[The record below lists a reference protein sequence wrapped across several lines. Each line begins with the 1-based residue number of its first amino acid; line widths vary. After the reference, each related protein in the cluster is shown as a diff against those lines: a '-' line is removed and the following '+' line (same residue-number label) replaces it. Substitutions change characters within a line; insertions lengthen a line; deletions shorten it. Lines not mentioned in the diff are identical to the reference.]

1 MYFWRVLNATQ
12 IWEQV
17 LYILILQISALRS
30 CAKLLSSAA
39 TSDSSDQLKPS
50 ATADS
55 ESSVPLS
62 RLDKSMYYGG
72 SRAVFGKSLLR
83 FVCFLCLQVLC
94 VCVIF
99 LFLNCYSHKSGLAN
113 LGCLHS
119 IYHYN
124 CTLSASLSHIVVCW
138 TIFYESWTW
147 DAKEWQRVIK
157 LISGHLIDG
166 SIAILHV
173 NESGNSWSYGGSFV
187 RCGIVSWIP

>member
-1 MYFWRVLNATQ
+1 M
-12 IWEQV
+12 

-50 ATADS
+50 AAADS

-94 VCVIF
+94 FCVIF
-99 LFLNCYSHKSGLAN
+99 LFLNCY
-113 LGCLHS
+113 
-119 IYHYN
+119 
-124 CTLSASLSHIVVCW
+124 
-138 TIFYESWTW
+138 ES
-147 DAKEWQRVIK
+147 QI
-157 LISGHLIDG
+157 
-166 SIAILHV
+166 
-173 NESGNSWSYGGSFV
+173 WS
-187 RCGIVSWIP
+187 C